1 MLLWVILSIVWCA
14 LAGVLLPPVGAQ
26 TNYWVFS
33 VYLFAGPLV
42 IGIVLALL
50 HLIDPNIFSS
60 LQKAAPI
67 GAIFIAIFALFG
79 YLITAERESR
89 RLFLEKQ
96 LESCADIAETVG
108 VLATEGDI
116 KLWNSQKNKFWAYY
130 WGRLGVFET
139 SSLEQRMVEFGDLLY
154 NPNTEFESHNP
165 GKTIDLH
172 EPALCIAHTCKTQ
185 ARQWW
190 SVLPGLIRPDVQNDQ
205 WCNS

>member
-67 GAIFIAIFALFG
+67 GAIFIAIFAVFG

-89 RLFLEKQ
+89 RLF
-96 LESCADIAETVG
+96 
-108 VLATEGDI
+108 
-116 KLWNSQKNKFWAYY
+116 
-130 WGRLGVFET
+130 
-139 SSLEQRMVEFGDLLY
+139 
-154 NPNTEFESHNP
+154 
-165 GKTIDLH
+165 
-172 EPALCIAHTCKTQ
+172 
-185 ARQWW
+185 
-190 SVLPGLIRPDVQNDQ
+190 
-205 WCNS
+205 